1 MKLTKFEH
9 ACFTITK
16 DDQTVVVDPG
26 SWSADF
32 VPTTDI
38 VAVVITHEH
47 ADHFFE
53 AQLEKIAEKNPA
65 AVVVAHESITAN
77 VTVLPTKSAEVG
89 ETVTVGPFS
98 LTFYGGGHA
107 AIYDGYPQIA
117 NLGVLINDA
126 VYYPGDSFALPEKQV
141 DVLALPVSAPW
152 MKLSESMDFCKEV
165 NARLVFPTHDAILS
179 DAGKLV
185 VDKLLG
191 GVASQYQRLA
201 EPIEVDG

>member
-9 ACFTITK
+9 ACFTVTK
-16 DDQTVVVDPG
+16 DNQTVVVDPG
-26 SWSADF
+26 SWSTDF
-32 VPTTDI
+32 IPTADI

-53 AQLEKIAEKNPA
+53 AQLEKIAQVAPT

-77 VTVLPTKSAEVG
+77 MTVLSTRPTEAGK
-89 ETVTVGPFS
+89 TVEVGPFS
-98 LTFYGGGHA
+98 LTFYGGDHA
-107 AIYDGYPQIA
+107 IIYDGYPQIA

-126 VYYPGDSFALPEKQV
+126 IYYPGDSFALPEKQV
-141 DVLALPVSAPW
+141 DTLALPVSAPW

-201 EPIEVDG
+201 EPIEIDG

>member
-9 ACFTITK
+9 ACFTVTK
-16 DDQTVVVDPG
+16 DNQTVVVDPG
-26 SWSADF
+26 SWSTDF
-32 VPTTDI
+32 TPTADI

-47 ADHFFE
+47 ADHLFE
-53 AQLEKIAEKNPA
+53 AQLEKIAQVAPT

-77 VTVLPTKSAEVG
+77 ITVLSTRPTEAGK
-89 ETVTVGPFS
+89 TVEVGPFS
-98 LTFYGGGHA
+98 LTFYGGDHA
-107 AIYDGYPQIA
+107 TIYDGYPQIA

-126 VYYPGDSFALPEKQV
+126 IYYPGDSFALPEKQV
-141 DVLALPVSAPW
+141 DTLALPVSAPW

-201 EPIEVDG
+201 EPIEIDG

>member
-9 ACFTITK
+9 ACFTVTK

-26 SWSADF
+26 SWSTDF
-32 VPTTDI
+32 TPTADI

-47 ADHFFE
+47 EDHFYM
-53 AQLEKIAEKNPA
+53 AQLKKIAEKSPA
-65 AVVVAHESITAN
+65 AVVIAHESITAN
-77 VTVLPTKSAEVG
+77 ISVLPTKSAVAG
-89 ETVTVGPFS
+89 ETITVGPFS
-98 LTFYGGGHA
+98 LTFYGGDHA

-117 NLGVLINDA
+117 NLGVLINDSI
-126 VYYPGDSFALPEKQV
+126 YYPGDSFALPEKSV
-141 DVLALPVSAPW
+141 DTLALPVSAPW

-179 DAGKLV
+179 DVGKLV

-201 EPIEVDG
+201 GSIEIDG